1 MPVAISPIPYG
12 FQRQVTLWACALVML
27 TALLVLVGWGVYL
40 GNAAA
45 WLALPLFVVLLNQ
58 LQINGTT

>member
-1 MPVAISPIPYG
+1 M
-12 FQRQVTLWACALVML
+12 
-27 TALLVLVGWGVYL
+27 

-58 LQINGTT
+58 LQIKGEERVLRERFGDDYARYTARVRRWL